1 MYERDFADI
10 YDIVCGAQRDYA
22 DQAAKIRDVVLSRNP
37 SARTLLDVGCGT
49 GEGMLHL
56 RDTFEVT
63 GVDLS
68 RPMVEAA
75 RGKLPDLPV
84 HQGDM
89 RDFRLG
95 RTYDAVCCMYSSIGY
110 LADEDGLGRTAD
122 TFARH
127 LAPGGV
133 LLVEPWF
140 LPEQW
145 NGGDLVSGSTDTEGV
160 RISRM
165 GRWHTS
171 GDHCSVE
178 MHYLVGEGSGVR
190 HFIDRQ
196 TLTLFTKEAYVRA
209 FARVGIELSYTA
221 DHLDRGLF
229 VGRHAA
235 G

>member
-1 MYERDFADI
+1 MYEQDFADV
-10 YDIVCGAQRDYA
+10 YDVVCGAQRDYA
-22 DQAAKIRDVVLSRNP
+22 DQAAKTRDLVLSLNP

-56 RDTFEVT
+56 REAFEIT

-68 RPMVEAA
+68 RPMVEVA
-75 RGKLPDLPV
+75 REKLPDLPV

-110 LADEDGLGRTAD
+110 LADEEELEQAAH

-145 NGGDLVSGSTDTEGV
+145 NGGNLVSGGIETEGA
-160 RISRM
+160 RILRM
-165 GRWHTS
+165 GRWRTS

-178 MHYLVGEGSGVR
+178 MHYLVGGDSGVR
-190 HFIDRQ
+190 HFLDRQ
-196 TLTLFTKEAYVRA
+196 TLTLFTRKAYVQA
-209 FARVGIELSYTA
+209 FACAGIQLSYTP
-221 DHLDRGLF
+221 DYLDRGLF
-229 VGRHAA
+229 TGRHVLE
-235 G
+235 